1 MNAPARCA
9 RDLAMRHLAF
19 AIPLTG
25 AVLLGS
31 ACGIIPPG
39 AQGAGGG
46 GGGTSSSSCDGKD
59 NCNQCVLCANDD
71 ACRSLLAAC
80 QDNSACLGLDQ
91 CLQLCSGMV
100 QCEDDCFAG
109 NSQGISDYVALAE
122 CVFCDTCP
130 QDCPG
135 QCN

>member
-1 MNAPARCA
+1 
-9 RDLAMRHLAF
+9 MRPLAF
-19 AIPLTG
+19 AAALTS
-25 AVLLGS
+25 AVILGS

-46 GGGTSSSSCDGKD
+46 GGSSSSECDGKD
-59 NCNQCVLCANDD
+59 DCNQCVACANDD

-109 NSQGISDYVALAE
+109 NAQGINAYVALAE

-130 QDCPG
+130 EDCPG